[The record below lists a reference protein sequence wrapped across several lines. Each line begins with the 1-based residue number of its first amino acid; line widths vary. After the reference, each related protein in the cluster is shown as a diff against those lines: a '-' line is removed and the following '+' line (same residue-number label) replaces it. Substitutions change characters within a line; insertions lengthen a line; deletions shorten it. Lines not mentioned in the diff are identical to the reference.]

1 MNNICSI
8 FLGLLG
14 WGIPCLVLWKRW
26 KWKTATA
33 HVLSLSACALSLCF
47 QILEAEH
54 RIYIGDFSALLDTW
68 DVVAAVSLFLW
79 GTTVALNLLVMRK
92 RPV

>member
-1 MNNICSI
+1 MNNVCSI
-8 FLGLLG
+8 LLGLFG

-26 KWKTATA
+26 KWKKATA
-33 HVLSLSACALSLCF
+33 HVLSLSACALALCF
-47 QILEAEH
+47 QILEAGRLVYLE
-54 RIYIGDFSALLDTW
+54 DWSALLDTW

-79 GTTVALNLLVMRK
+79 GTTVALNLLAMRK